1 MRERGL
7 PSEPEVRSGAFE
19 PDSGGGSRTALSR
32 RGVLVATTWAVPVLA
47 VAGATPAM
55 AASTDTL
62 EFTDTTWR
70 GGDLTGTATLLW
82 TGVGSKPDPADIA
95 ASVSEA
101 GVVPTVTD
109 GDDDTFVI
117 TFTLPAG
124 YTGSQVTVFASMP
137 GVAQVSKVINT
148 PPAGTT
154 DTAFATNLGTGFNQN
169 VEALTLQADGKA
181 VVGGRFTLANGTFS
195 TRLARVN
202 LNGSIDTAFSAA
214 IGSSSLGAGGLNGA
228 VFALAVQPN
237 GGIIAGGEFTTA
249 SGAGS
254 VGLARYKP
262 DGTVDTVFAANLGT
276 GFTRAGNPG
285 SNAAVRGIATQADN
299 KILVSGL
306 FLEFAGSAVPGL
318 VRLNSD
324 GTRDM
329 SFAPTLSAGGGLYV
343 QPDGKILVG
352 RNGNP
357 PQVIRLNSGGTID
370 PTFTS
375 TTLSGNGSL
384 NVIAPAPGGGFL
396 IGGIFGVARILANGG
411 ADPAF
416 TNPGISNGIWA
427 IAVLADGTFIAG
439 GQFGAGPLGA
449 YVTRLNGDG
458 SLKKAM
464 TASNT
469 VFVGAQRPDNGAV
482 LLGGVFTSIEGV
494 TSYRLAQLTP

>member
-1 MRERGL
+1 MSDHVGESPVNDG
-7 PSEPEVRSGAFE
+7 GAVA
-19 PDSGGGSRTALSR
+19 TLSR
-32 RGVLVATTWAVPVLA
+32 RGVLVATAWTAPVLA
-47 VAGATPAM
+47 VMAATPAA
-55 AASTDTL
+55 AASGDTL
-62 EFTDTTWR
+62 QFIGTSWR
-70 GGDLTGTATLLW
+70 DGDLTGTATLLW
-82 TGVGSKPDPADIA
+82 SGAGSKPDPADIA
-95 ASVSEA
+95 ASTSVA

-109 GDDDTFVI
+109 GDGDTFVI
-117 TFTLPAG
+117 TFTLPSG
-124 YTGSQVTVFASMP
+124 YGGSQVTVFASMS
-137 GVAQVSKVINT
+137 GVSQVSTIVQT

-154 DTAFATNLGTGFNQN
+154 DSAFAANLGAGFNQN

-214 IGSSSLGAGGLNGA
+214 IGSSSSGVGGLNDA

-237 GGIIAGGEFTTA
+237 GGIIAGGQFTTA
-249 SGAGS
+249 SGVSS

-262 DGTVDTVFAANLGT
+262 DGTIDTAFAANLGT
-276 GFTRAGNPG
+276 GFTRAGNSG

-318 VRLNSD
+318 VRLNAD

-329 SFAPTLSAGGGLYV
+329 SFAPALSAGGGLFV

-357 PQVIRLNSGGTID
+357 PQVIRLNTGGALD

-375 TTLSGNGSL
+375 TSLGGNGSL
-384 NVIAPAPGGGFL
+384 NVIVPAPGSGFL

-416 TNPGISNGIWA
+416 TNPGISNGVWA

-439 GQFGAGPLGA
+439 GQFGAGGLGA

-458 SLKKAM
+458 SLNKAM

-469 VFVGAQRPDNGAV
+469 VFVGAQRPGNGAV

-494 TSYRLAQLTP
+494 TSNRLAQLTP